1 MLCYNLFE
9 KVTDTKSGKLFVNF
23 LKKQNTQEENLALTK
38 NLGYSSAKE
47 FGAFL
52 SRLSKLKNSFERK
65 NEKIFSLISPQ
76 KIIEQAALKVA
87 NEGGVEKLKNPQ
99 YICWAGSVAIV
110 AVCMMYVCN
119 EAGLDECECT
129 FEFCM
134 SVICSAMS
142 LEYMFMC
149 LWLVD

>member
-1 MLCYNLFE
+1 LLCYNLFE

-23 LKKQNTQEENLALTK
+23 LKKQNTQEENITLTK

-65 NEKIFSLISPQ
+65 NENIFSLSSTQ
-76 KIIEQAALKVA
+76 KIIEQAAQKVA
-87 NEGGVEKLKNPQ
+87 NESGLEKLKNPQ
-99 YICWAGSVAIV
+99 YVCWAGGVAIL
-110 AVCMMYVCN
+110 AACMMYVCN
-119 EAGLDECECT
+119 EAGLDQCECT

-134 SVICSAMS
+134 SVICSAAS
-142 LEYMFMC
+142 LEYTLLC
-149 LWLVD
+149 LLLID